1 MESPEERSD
10 EGLSTLAARRAA
22 PVVTEENGAVREKPG
37 TRMPE
42 QIFLVLSLILPQ
54 STA

>member
-10 EGLSTLAARRAA
+10 EGLSTLAARRAPLA
-22 PVVTEENGAVREKPG
+22 TEGIGVVREKPG

-42 QIFLVLSLILPQ
+42 QIFLVLSLILPL
-54 STA
+54 SEA